1 MLAGLT
7 VTEPRYPRLGGKFQ
21 RVVSSFQFS
30 LTRLGIARVVDVGAF
45 GLLEEALSHCGL
57 PEEVL
62 SAPWRT

>member
-7 VTEPRYPRLGGKFQ
+7 VIEPRYPRLGGEIQ

-30 LTRLGIARVVDVGAF
+30 LTRLSIARVVDVKVF
-45 GLLEEALSHCGL
+45 DLPEEVLSHCGL

-62 SAPWRT
+62 FAPWRS